1 MTQKSNAIPLKTW
14 LVLIAAGIL
23 VLLMNIDYTAVNLT
37 LVPISLELNEDL
49 NNLQWLLSGYVLIWA
64 AFVIPAGRMA
74 DIYGKR
80 NTLIGGL
87 LLFMLGSCLTG
98 LGQNLETLILGR
110 VIQGFGAAIFTA
122 PCWALIF
129 TSAPPEKQG
138 FVMGIILSF
147 SGVGLAIGP
156 TLGGYIIETLVW
168 RWIYYINIPIGI
180 VVIIILMLF
189 SKNDRIENSQK
200 IDYIGALLLASGLCL
215 SVFGL
220 NQIETWGIHDV
231 RLWVV
236 MGAGVGIVLGFYLHD
251 RKQSFRMIPNDLMK
265 NKPFLAATFG
275 EFFMAMNFSLIL
287 VLMGLYLQNTQGY
300 SSYETGLVFFAMTI
314 SMGLLSPFGGKMVD
328 HFGLKLPM
336 LFGCIATG
344 IATFLFSGL
353 GVGSSLYFILVALF
367 LVGAGMGAYFTA
379 CSTAMMRAVP
389 QEDLN
394 VASGVF
400 TMWMMV
406 GNTLSIILS
415 TSLVVLFGRASLFER
430 LETHKV
436 LLTPLQ
442 KDELAEVIAKVE
454 HTPDQLA
461 AFPQDQIPVFLEWIT
476 EAFVHGFSINMMLGT
491 LWAILATG
499 LTLWGIKGLDQS
511 SGKVAAPL
519 GH

>member
-1 MTQKSNAIPLKTW
+1 
-14 LVLIAAGIL
+14 
-23 VLLMNIDYTAVNLT
+23 
-37 LVPISLELNEDL
+37 
-49 NNLQWLLSGYVLIWA
+49 
-64 AFVIPAGRMA
+64 
-74 DIYGKR
+74 
-80 NTLIGGL
+80 
-87 LLFMLGSCLTG
+87 
-98 LGQNLETLILGR
+98 
-110 VIQGFGAAIFTA
+110 
-122 PCWALIF
+122 
-129 TSAPPEKQG
+129 
-138 FVMGIILSF
+138 
-147 SGVGLAIGP
+147 
-156 TLGGYIIETLVW
+156 
-168 RWIYYINIPIGI
+168 
-180 VVIIILMLF
+180 
-189 SKNDRIENSQK
+189 
-200 IDYIGALLLASGLCL
+200 
-215 SVFGL
+215 
-220 NQIETWGIHDV
+220 
-231 RLWVV
+231 
-236 MGAGVGIVLGFYLHD
+236 
-251 RKQSFRMIPNDLMK
+251 
-265 NKPFLAATFG
+265 
-275 EFFMAMNFSLIL
+275 
-287 VLMGLYLQNTQGY
+287 
-300 SSYETGLVFFAMTI
+300 
-314 SMGLLSPFGGKMVD
+314 MVD

-353 GVGSSLYFILVALF
+353 GVGSSLYFILISLF

-415 TSLVVLFGRASLFER
+415 TSLVVLFGRISLFER
-430 LETHKV
+430 LKAHKV

-461 AFPQDQIPVFLEWIT
+461 TFPQDQIPVFLEWIT